1 MDKLKVLAD
10 YGITENTMGCPVK
23 SSMEVV
29 ELSKLE
35 DGMPVFID
43 KYASEAD
50 GIVVISR
57 IKPHTNFRA
66 PIESGIVKML
76 TIGMGKIAGATVLH
90 SYGMDTFIDC
100 CQKHARRLLAKKIF
114 FLELV

>member
-1 MDKLKVLAD
+1 
-10 YGITENTMGCPVK
+10 
-23 SSMEVV
+23 MEVV

-57 IKPHTNFRA
+57 IKPHTNFRRQSSQA
-66 PIESGIVKML
+66 L
-76 TIGMGKIAGATVLH
+76 
-90 SYGMDTFIDC
+90 
-100 CQKHARRLLAKKIF
+100 
-114 FLELV
+114 